1 MTPPA
6 NRLRRDRASPG
17 VDPAPIRYSWLDFI
31 ALIFYLCAVIGFW
44 LMLLPSVAILDKHE
58 DKVQFLARGLKFYN
72 PLQVGA
78 LGIILFTGAF
88 QLTELK
94 AAYRETFVKQ
104 LAFKLGVKLFFAFLL
119 VLFSVYQAL
128 GIGHRFVRRY
138 EGGDTVTAP
147 ELDSIVRRLKSANW
161 CILLLTA
168 ITLWLGLRL
177 RY

>member
-1 MTPPA
+1 M
-6 NRLRRDRASPG
+6 L
-17 VDPAPIRYSWLDFI
+17 YSWLHLI
-31 ALIFYLCAVIGFW
+31 ALIVYLGAVIGFW
-44 LMLLPSVAILDKHE
+44 LMLLPSVAVLDKHE

-94 AAYRETFVKQ
+94 AAYREMFVKQ
-104 LAFKLGVKLFFAFLL
+104 LAYNLGIKLIFAFLL
-119 VLFSVYQAL
+119 VIFSVYQAL

-138 EGGDTVTAP
+138 EGGDAVTAA
-147 ELDSIVRRLKSANW
+147 ELGSIIRRLKGANW
-161 CILLLTA
+161 CILLLAA

-177 RY
+177 RS